1 MRSTTLLSA
10 SLVLVLLA
18 CTSEETPTEPGRTGD
33 VAPAVP
39 SLALASN
46 TWTAKAPIPG
56 PRAGVS
62 AGVVPNSSGQSI
74 LYVLGGFYQDGDK
87 YEVEA
92 FDVATNTWTG
102 KASYTYYT
110 RLNGVGRI
118 GTRLYFSGGFAYN
131 DVGYSARLYAYDPAS
146 DRMIRK
152 RDMPLHTADGVTGVI
167 NGKLYVLPGT
177 CSTEGWPE
185 PGYCEFEPIRKLY
198 RYDPAANVWT
208 KQAWCPHFH
217 KNGAGGV
224 INGKFYVAGGFNHSD
239 NPATPV
245 LDVYDP
251 TTNSWRTLAPLPT
264 AGQAIGAVLG
274 GKLFVIVSSET
285 GLHAYAYDPANN
297 TWKAKAAP
305 KFGHD
310 AVARVLVDG
319 KPYLLAV
326 GGIHYPDIDNDSELY
341 TP

>member
-10 SLVLVLLA
+10 SLVLALLA
-18 CTSEETPTEPGRTGD
+18 CSAEETPTDPGRGGD
-33 VAPAVP
+33 VAPAAP
-39 SLALASN
+39 SFALASN

-56 PRAGVS
+56 PRLGVS
-62 AGVVPNSSGQSI
+62 AGVFPNSSGQSI
-74 LYVLGGFYQDGDK
+74 LYVFGGFYQDGDGFP
-87 YEVEA
+87 VEA
-92 FDVATNTWTG
+92 FNVATNTWTR
-102 KASYTYYT
+102 KAAATYYH

-118 GTRLYFSGGFAYN
+118 GTKLYFSGGFAYN
-131 DVGYSARLYAYDPAS
+131 DVGYSAVLYAYDPAN
-146 DRMIRK
+146 DRLIRK

-177 CSTEGWPE
+177 CSTEVIFSDGQPA

-198 RYDPAANVWT
+198 RYDPATNVWT

-224 INGKFYVAGGFNHSD
+224 INGKFYVAGGLNT
-239 NPATPV
+239 AV

-251 TTNSWRTLAPLPT
+251 TTNSWRTLAPMPT
-264 AGQAIGAVLG
+264 AGRAIGAVLG
-274 GKLFVIVSSET
+274 GKLFVIVTSGGS
-285 GLHAYAYDPANN
+285 LQAYAYDPVNN
-297 TWKAKAAP
+297 TWKARAAP

-319 KPYLLAV
+319 KNYLLAV
-326 GGIHYPDIDNDSELY
+326 GGASFGVENDSELY